1 MMDLRYFLKALLL
14 PPFTQLLMLLGAY
27 LLRRRVPKVSWTLG
41 ILAITSLWVLAAPVT
56 ANYLVKTL
64 EQTPAIS
71 PAKLADISADVIIIL
86 SGVQNETTPE
96 FGQPVSGNEQLARI
110 RYGAMLQRATGLP
123 IVLSGGSVRGDEK
136 RSLAETMAFDLK
148 TGYGGNVSWLEK
160 KSRTTSENAKYSYAI
175 LAPKKKTTI
184 LLVTSALHMPRSIW
198 SFEHAGFKVIP
209 APTSFTPQKPLIF
222 NSFIP
227 NAHSLKLSSQVI
239 HEWLGILT
247 YQLLDFRN

>member
-14 PPFTQLLMLLGAY
+14 PPFTQLLMLLGAF

-41 ILAITSLWVLAAPVT
+41 FVAITSLWVLAVPFT
-56 ANYLVKTL
+56 ANYLAKTL
-64 EQTPAIS
+64 EQSPAIA
-71 PAKLADISADVIIIL
+71 PAELANISADAIIIL

-96 FGQPVSGNEQLARI
+96 FGQPASANEQLARI
-110 RYGAMLQRATGLP
+110 RYGAMLQRIMGLP
-123 IVLSGGSVRGDEK
+123 ILLCGGSVRGDE
-136 RSLAETMAFDLK
+136 RQSLAETMSFDLE
-148 TGYGGNVSWLEK
+148 TGYGGKVGWLEK
-160 KSRTTSENAKYSYAI
+160 KSRTTAENAKYSYAI
-175 LAPKKKTTI
+175 LAPKNRTTI
-184 LLVTSALHMPRSIW
+184 LLVTSALHMPRSKW
-198 SFEHAGFKVIP
+198 SFERAGFKVIP
-209 APTSFTPQKPLIF
+209 APTNFTPQKPLIF